1 VDVRRVALDAEP
13 REAGS
18 NLKSRK
24 KIDNESLT
32 VGKLMDDAFEK
43 VLGAAATYR
52 QPDHSALAAFLERI
66 GDRLVHAGDPL
77 LLSHASLI

>member
-1 VDVRRVALDAEP
+1 
-13 REAGS
+13 
-18 NLKSRK
+18 
-24 KIDNESLT
+24 
-32 VGKLMDDAFEK
+32 MDDAFEK

-77 LLSHASLI
+77 ISTCSEATPHPGPVRAVRIC